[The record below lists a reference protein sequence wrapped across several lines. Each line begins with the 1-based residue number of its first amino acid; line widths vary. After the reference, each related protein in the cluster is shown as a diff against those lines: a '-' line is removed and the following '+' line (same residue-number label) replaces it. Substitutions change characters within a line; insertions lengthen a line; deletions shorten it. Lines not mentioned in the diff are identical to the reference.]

1 MIDSSH
7 CLQTQG
13 HELFKGIRRYGKK
26 NFLSYIQLNELI
38 NDEERL
44 KFFEKEQLLVTQ
56 QTLKSAI

>member
-1 MIDSSH
+1 MV
-7 CLQTQG
+7 
-13 HELFKGIRRYGKK
+13 HELFKEIRRYGKK